1 MYYKEWLRVRRGLI
15 IFVIM
20 AGVLLALHFLLLP
33 LMDQPSNTHFVIGAG
48 GQSAAHPAPP
58 QGPAKDLFPLSVFF
72 AIAGVVAAIYAGICG
87 GSLSEEN
94 DGHLALAWTKPVSRT
109 RYALLIMGVD
119 FAFVACIF
127 VLTVLFAAGI
137 TAQHG
142 ALRFLTIDRDAWFN
156 LARFLLLAAAW
167 FGVAQALTASLK
179 ERSGTVRGVSVAIAA
194 ILLGLGAATLP
205 PAWSALVKFVNFF
218 NPLAYGTYSDAQ
230 TQPLYPFATWGL
242 NLAALA
248 AIAALGVT
256 LALAQWRRL
265 EA

>member
-15 IFVIM
+15 IFVITL
-20 AGVLLALHFLLLP
+20 AVLLTLHVLLLP
-33 LMDQPSNTHFVIGAG
+33 IMGPSNNHLVIGAG
-48 GQSAAHPAPP
+48 VQSAGHAARA
-58 QGPAKDLFPLSVFF
+58 QASATDLFPLSVFF
-72 AIAGVVAAIYAGICG
+72 AIAGVVAAIYAGIYG

-94 DGHLALAWTKPVSRT
+94 DGHLALAWTKLVSRT
-109 RYALLIMGVD
+109 RYALGTMSVD
-119 FAFVACIF
+119 LAFVACIF
-127 VLTVLFAAGI
+127 VLTVLFAAAI

-156 LARFLLLAAAW
+156 LARFVLLAAAW
-167 FGVAQALTASLK
+167 FGVSQALTASLK

-194 ILLGLGAATLP
+194 IFLGLGAANLP
-205 PAWSALVKFVNFF
+205 AHWGALVKFVNYF
-218 NPLAYGTYSDAQ
+218 NPLAYATYSDVQ

-256 LALAQWRRL
+256 LALVQWRRL
-265 EA
+265 ET

>member
-15 IFVIM
+15 VFVIM
-20 AGVLLALHFLLLP
+20 LGVLLSLHFILIP
-33 LMDQPSNTHFVIGAG
+33 LMDQSSNTHFVIGTG
-48 GQSAAHPAPP
+48 GHSAAHAAPAKAPP
-58 QGPAKDLFPLSVFF
+58 DNHFPLSVFF
-72 AIAGVVAAIYAGICG
+72 AIAGVVAAIYAGIYG

-109 RYALLIMGVD
+109 RYALITMGVD
-119 FAFVACIF
+119 LAFIAAIFA
-127 VLTVLFAAGI
+127 LTVFFAAAI

-142 ALRFLTIDRDAWFN
+142 ALGDLTVDRDAWFN

-205 PAWSALVKFVNFF
+205 PAWSALVRFVNYF
-218 NPLAYGTYSDAQ
+218 NPLAYGSYSDTQ
-230 TQPLYPFATWGL
+230 TQLLYPFATWGL

-256 LALAQWRRL
+256 LALVQWRRL

>member
-15 IFVIM
+15 VFVIV
-20 AGVLLALHFLLLP
+20 AGVLLAVHFLLLP
-33 LMDQPSNTHFVIGAG
+33 IMDQTSNTHFVIGAG
-48 GQSAAHPAPP
+48 GQSAAHAARA
-58 QGPAKDLFPLSVFF
+58 QGSAQDLFPLSVFF
-72 AIAGVVAAIYAGICG
+72 AIAGVVAAIYAGIYG

-109 RYALLIMGVD
+109 RYALGTMGVD
-119 FAFVACIF
+119 LAFVACIF
-127 VLTVLFAAGI
+127 VLTVAFAAAI

-156 LARFLLLAAAW
+156 LARFVLLAAAW
-167 FGVAQALTASLK
+167 FGVSQALTASLRV
-179 ERSGTVRGVSVAIAA
+179 RSGTVRGVAVAIAA
-194 ILLGLGAATLP
+194 ILLGLGAADLP
-205 PAWSALVKFVNFF
+205 SHWSALVKFANYF

-230 TQPLYPFATWGL
+230 TQPLYPFATWGI

-248 AIAALGVT
+248 AIATLGVT
-256 LALAQWRRL
+256 LALVQWRRL